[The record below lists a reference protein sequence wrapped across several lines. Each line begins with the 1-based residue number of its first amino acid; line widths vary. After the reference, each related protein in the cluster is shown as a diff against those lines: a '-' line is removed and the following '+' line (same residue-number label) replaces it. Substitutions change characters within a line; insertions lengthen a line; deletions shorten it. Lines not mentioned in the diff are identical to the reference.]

1 MKKAALI
8 CVTRNNA
15 EKLQKTLN
23 SIIQNT
29 KPEHYDLIIIDNAS
43 SDSTL
48 GIYQQRILAE
58 NITIV
63 RSGKNLNWVGGINLG
78 LEMTKGYQ
86 YVGFLNDDIEVC
98 PNWLENFFDVLDCNP
113 DVAAVGPLT
122 SNARDWQGYDRLKD
136 KYQLASMDEA
146 NRADVAAMHREI
158 KNNGAGIFFN
168 DPLSFA
174 CILFRRNA
182 IEKVG
187 ALDNAFIE
195 TNCGENED
203 YCFRLLDAGMS
214 LALSMRTYVRANPSF
229 FCFDSEPETE
239 AHREALNLLDSKLRK
254 VASQLDESRLKSSQC
269 RHGHFTFDKND
280 TYVGKSLD
288 TYGEWAEA
296 EVQLFSQII
305 RPTDTVVEVGAN
317 IGSHTLAIARLAS
330 EGRVHAFEPQ
340 PYVFSLLKKNVLDN
354 GFKNITLWN
363 AAVGSE
369 SGRASMPFISANS
382 YSQLNFGA
390 VSIHTKSSR
399 RVGVRLL
406 SIDNIDEIQQIDFL
420 KIDVEGFE
428 PQVLVGAKI
437 AIQKFRPVVFIESK
451 NREDHTVAINSFFG
465 HLGYTTWHYNTL
477 IYNPENFRSHSK
489 NIFGREAS
497 YDLLC
502 LPPEKVEVEGLV
514 AGFEPAPLLPDDYWK
529 QVKITFRKHYKSS
542 GCL

>member
-15 EKLQKTLN
+15 EKLQTTLN

-29 KPEHYDLIIIDNAS
+29 KAEDYDLIIIDNAS

-48 GIYQQRILAE
+48 GIYQLPVLAD

-78 LEMTKGYQ
+78 LEMTRGYR

-122 SNARDWQGYDRLKD
+122 SNSRDWQGYDRLKD
-136 KYQLASMDEA
+136 QYQLAPMIET

-158 KNNGAGIFFN
+158 QNNGAGIFFN

-174 CILFRRNA
+174 CVLFRRNA
-182 IEKVG
+182 IEQVG
-187 ALDNAFIE
+187 SLDNAFIE

-214 LALSMRTYVRANPSF
+214 LALSMKTYARTDPAF

-239 AHREALNLLDSKLRK
+239 AHLQALKLLDSKFRK
-254 VASQLDESRLKSSQC
+254 VASQLDESRLKSGQC
-269 RHGHFTFDKND
+269 RHGFFIFDKND
-280 TYVGKSLD
+280 TYVGRSLEA
-288 TYGEWAEA
+288 YGEWAEA

-340 PYVFSLLKKNVLDN
+340 PYVFSMLQKNVSNNDL
-354 GFKNITLWN
+354 KNITLWN

-369 SGRASMPFISANS
+369 VGRVSMPFISAS
-382 YSQLNFGA
+382 CYSQVNFGA
-390 VSIHTKSSR
+390 VSIHTQSSR
-399 RVGVRLL
+399 RVGVALL
-406 SIDNIDEIQQIDFL
+406 AIDYIQEIQQIDFL

-428 PQVLVGAKI
+428 PYVLDGAKS
-437 AIQKFRPVVFIESK
+437 AIQKFRPIVFIESQ
-451 NREDHTVAINSFFG
+451 NLEDHTSAINRFFDP
-465 HLGYTTWHYNTL
+465 LGYTTWHYNTL
-477 IYNPENFRSHSK
+477 IYNPENFQSNSE
-489 NIFGREAS
+489 NIFGRQAS

-502 LPPEKVEVEGLV
+502 LPPEKIAVEGLV
-514 AGFEPAPLLPDDYWK
+514 SGSEPAPLLPDDYWK
-529 QVKITFRKHYKSS
+529 QVKITFHKHSNCS

>member
-15 EKLQKTLN
+15 EKFQTTLN

-29 KPEHYDLIIIDNAS
+29 KAEDYDLIIIDNAS

-48 GIYQQRILAE
+48 GIYQLPVLAD

-78 LEMTKGYQ
+78 LEMTRGYQ

-122 SNARDWQGYDRLKD
+122 SNSSDWQGYDRLKD
-136 KYQLASMDEA
+136 QYQLAPMVET
-146 NRADVAAMHREI
+146 NRADVAAIHREI
-158 KNNGAGIFFN
+158 QNNGAGIFFN

-174 CILFRRNA
+174 CVLFRRNA
-182 IEKVG
+182 IEQVG
-187 ALDNAFIE
+187 SLDNVFIE

-214 LALSMRTYVRANPSF
+214 LALSMKTYARTNPAF

-239 AHREALNLLDSKLRK
+239 AHLQALKLLDFKFRK

-269 RHGHFTFDKND
+269 RHGFFIFDKND
-280 TYVGKSLD
+280 TYVGRSLEA
-288 TYGEWAEA
+288 YGEWAEA

-305 RPTDTVVEVGAN
+305 RPTDTIVEVGAN

-340 PYVFSLLKKNVLDN
+340 PYVFSILQKNVSNNDL
-354 GFKNITLWN
+354 KNITLWN
-363 AAVGSE
+363 AAVGSKA
-369 SGRASMPFISANS
+369 GRTSMPFISANS
-382 YSQLNFGA
+382 YSQINFGA
-390 VSIHTKSSR
+390 VSIHTQSSR
-399 RVGVRLL
+399 RVVVPLL
-406 SIDNIDEIQQIDFL
+406 TIDGLQEIQQIDFL

-428 PQVLVGAKI
+428 PQVLEGAKRVLRYF
-437 AIQKFRPVVFIESK
+437 Q
-451 NREDHTVAINSFFG
+451 
-465 HLGYTTWHYNTL
+465 W
-477 IYNPENFRSHSK
+477 
-489 NIFGREAS
+489 EAGILS
-497 YDLLC
+497 S
-502 LPPEKVEVEGLV
+502 
-514 AGFEPAPLLPDDYWK
+514 PA
-529 QVKITFRKHYKSS
+529 VK
-542 GCL
+542 

>member
-15 EKLQKTLN
+15 EKLQTTLN

-29 KPEHYDLIIIDNAS
+29 KAEDYDLIIIDNAS

-48 GIYQQRILAE
+48 GIYQLPVLAD

-78 LEMTKGYQ
+78 LEMTRGYQ

-98 PNWLENFFDVLDCNP
+98 PNWLGNFFDVLDCNQ

-122 SNARDWQGYDRLKD
+122 SNSRDWQGYDRLKD
-136 KYQLASMDEA
+136 QYQLAPMVA
-146 NRADVAAMHREI
+146 TNRADVAAMHREI
-158 KNNGAGIFFN
+158 QNNGAGIFFN

-174 CILFRRNA
+174 CVLFRRNA

-239 AHREALNLLDSKLRK
+239 AHRQALNLLDSKLRK

-269 RHGHFTFDKND
+269 RHGFFIFDKND
-280 TYVGKSLD
+280 TYVGRSLEI
-288 TYGEWAEA
+288 YGEWAEA

-340 PYVFSLLKKNVLDN
+340 PYVFSMLQKNVANNEL
-354 GFKNITLWN
+354 KNISLWN

-369 SGRASMPFISANS
+369 AGRVSMPFISASS
-382 YSQLNFGA
+382 YSQVNFGA
-390 VSIHTKSSR
+390 VSIHTQSSR
-399 RVGVRLL
+399 RVGVPLL
-406 SIDNIDEIQQIDFL
+406 AIDYIQQIQQIDFL

-428 PQVLVGAKI
+428 PYVLDGAKS
-437 AIQKFRPVVFIESK
+437 AIQKFRPIVFIESQ
-451 NREDHTVAINSFFG
+451 NLEDHTSAINRFFDP
-465 HLGYTTWHYNTL
+465 LGYTTWHYNTL
-477 IYNPENFRSHSK
+477 IYNPENFQSNSE
-489 NIFGREAS
+489 NIFGRQAS

-502 LPPEKVEVEGLV
+502 LPPEKIAVEGLV
-514 AGFEPAPLLPDDYWK
+514 SGSEPAPLLPDDYWK
-529 QVKITFRKHYKSS
+529 HVKIDFK
-542 GCL
+542 

>member
-29 KPEHYDLIIIDNAS
+29 KPEDYDLIIIDNPS
-43 SDSTL
+43 SDATL
-48 GIYQQRILAE
+48 GIYQQSVLADH
-58 NITIV
+58 ITIV
-63 RSGKNLNWVGGINLG
+63 RSGKNLNWVDGINLG
-78 LEMTKGYQ
+78 LDMTRGYQ

-113 DVAAVGPLT
+113 DAAAVGPLT
-122 SNARDWQGYDRLKD
+122 SNTQDWQGYDRLKD

-158 KNNGAGIFFN
+158 QNNGAGIFFN

-174 CILFRRNA
+174 CVLFRRNA

-239 AHREALNLLDSKLRK
+239 AHRQALNLLDSKLRK
-254 VASQLDESRLKSSQC
+254 VASQMDESRLKSSQC
-269 RHGHFTFDKND
+269 RHGFFIFDKND
-280 TYVGKSLD
+280 TYVGRSLEI
-288 TYGEWAEA
+288 YGEWAEA

-354 GFKNITLWN
+354 GFKNTTLWN

-369 SGRASMPFISANS
+369 IGRASMPYLSANI
-382 YSQLNFGA
+382 YSPINFGA
-390 VSIHTKSSR
+390 ISIHTISGR
-399 RVGVRLL
+399 RVGVPLL
-406 SIDNIDEIQQIDFL
+406 KIDGIQEIQQINFL

-428 PQVLVGAKI
+428 PQVLEGAI
-437 AIQKFRPVVFIESK
+437 SAIQKFRPIVFIESR
-451 NREDHTVAINSFFG
+451 NRDDHTFVINSFFG
-465 HLGYTTWHYNTL
+465 SLGYTTWHYNTL
-477 IYNPENFRSHSK
+477 IYNSGNFQSNSE

-497 YDLLC
+497 FDLLC

-514 AGFEPAPLLPDDYWK
+514 SGCEPAPLLPDDYWK
-529 QVKITFRKHYKSS
+529 QVKITFHKHSNCS
-542 GCL
+542 GRL